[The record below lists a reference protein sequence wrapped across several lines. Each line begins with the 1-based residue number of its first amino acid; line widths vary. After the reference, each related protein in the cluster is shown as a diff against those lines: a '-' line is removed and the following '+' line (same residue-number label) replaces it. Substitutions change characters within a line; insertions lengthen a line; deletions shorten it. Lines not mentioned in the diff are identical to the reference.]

1 MHKDKNSKSHNNMH
15 NFTGGI
21 RKAAYPKISECEI
34 FFKSTNPV
42 VLKTL
47 DDFFLKHSI
56 VAFKDFDELT
66 IPLKGLHNSYIE
78 SMPNLKCTLQ
88 KSADSTITI
97 WKLSMSSGKTTL
109 KALMDYFVGHDII
122 PVASQNKIS
131 ILLE

>member
-34 FFKSTNPV
+34 FFKSTNSI

-47 DDFFLKHSI
+47 DNFFLKHSI

-66 IPLKGLHNSYIE
+66 IPLKGLSLHNSYIE
-78 SMPNLKCTLQ
+78 SMSSLKCTLQ
-88 KSADSTITI
+88 KSADSKI
-97 WKLSMSSGKTTL
+97 WKLCISSGKTTSKVL
-109 KALMDYFVGHDII
+109 NDFFVQHDISF
-122 PVASQNKIS
+122 VALQNKIS
-131 ILLE
+131 ITL